1 MLVNAIKIIF
11 CERDRKRKKND
22 KLIVIYL
29 WLYFL
34 PFFTGWLCR
43 ICIKMEKIAYSTSPI
58 LLAAIR
64 HDQNQA
70 SNLNIKLICQN
81 NSVVMAS
88 GLLMGAICPV
98 LRNIGKTENEFDNLD
113 VFLPDHGANQVQSFL
128 KTLVSEQGPKSFE
141 EHAIFTELLNLLAK
155 DTGV

>member
-1 MLVNAIKIIF
+1 
-11 CERDRKRKKND
+11 
-22 KLIVIYL
+22 
-29 WLYFL
+29 
-34 PFFTGWLCR
+34 
-43 ICIKMEKIAYSTSPI
+43 MEKIAYSTSPI